1 MPYVPCLSISQGR
14 GKLVESTVVVRDL
27 RKVYEPSPPWMRFL
41 VRSNL
46 THDVIALDGI
56 NFEVGPGEIMAVVGP
71 NGAGKS
77 TAFRILVGLTSP
89 SSGTAT
95 VMGFNCASQS
105 KQVRRLVGW
114 MPAEDRSLLLRLSC
128 RENLRFHARLHN
140 VPFRDLDQSISA
152 VLADVGLTE
161 FADDTPFALSAGMRA
176 RLQLARA
183 LLHDPRVLILDEP
196 TGSVDPVAAHTLLE
210 LITEIVAERRIAAL
224 ISSHRLE
231 EIEALHS
238 HVVLLD
244 RGAVRYDGDLDELR
258 KEWDLARIDLAFTNG
273 DVASSVASML
283 KASNHVEAVTQAG
296 ESVTV
301 TVKPTS
307 RISDVLSA
315 LGPEVAE
322 LLHIRDLRTPLRD
335 ILASMYGSRTDP

>member
-1 MPYVPCLSISQGR
+1 
-14 GKLVESTVVVRDL
+14 LVDSSVVVRDL

-46 THDVIALDGI
+46 THDVVALDGI
-56 NFEVGPGEIMAVVGP
+56 DFEVGPGEIMAVVGP

-77 TAFRILVGLTSP
+77 TAFRVLVGLTSP
-89 SSGTAT
+89 TSGTAS

-105 KQVRRLVGW
+105 KQVRRMVGW

-140 VPFRDLDQSISA
+140 ISFRDLNQSISA

-183 LLHDPRVLILDEP
+183 LLHHPRVLILDEP

-238 HVVLLD
+238 HVILLD

-258 KEWDLARIDLAFTNG
+258 KEWDLARVELGFTNG
-273 DVASSVASML
+273 EVASSVASML
-283 KASNHVEAVTQAG
+283 KASNHLETVTQAG
-296 ESVTV
+296 DSVTV
-301 TVKPTS
+301 TLKPTS
-307 RISDVLSA
+307 RIADVLTA
-315 LGPEVAE
+315 LGSDVAE